1 MSQHDLDIANQ
12 TASSARADINLAL
25 KALGSVNSG
34 ATAPATTIA
43 NMLWYDTAN
52 NALKMRAEANDAWIS
67 VGYLDQSADAFRI
80 FDDTQVVNSAGSQTG
95 LIGDQASSVWQTGT
109 STTESL
115 VSPAKISSAIASLS
129 SSGFKSVQV
138 FTSSSTWN
146 KPSGINKIL
155 MFVTGGGQGGSV
167 PNQGEAAGTAIAFRD
182 VSGITSATVTV
193 GAGGAGV
200 NVTSAGGSGG
210 ASTFSGA
217 GSNVVG
223 CAGGTGSSSGGD
235 INLQSSDF
243 KDNNQTGGN
252 AVFQTVWP
260 SGFWNTTF
268 GVGGYPGKDPGSGAN
283 IVGGAGAS
291 GIVFVMEFE

>member
-12 TASSARADINLAL
+12 TASAARADINLAL

-34 ATAPATTIA
+34 ASAPATTFA
-43 NMLWYDTAN
+43 NMLWYDTTN
-52 NALKMRAEANDAWIS
+52 NALKMRAEADDAWIS
-67 VGYLDQSADAFRI
+67 VGYLDQSSDAFRI
-80 FDDTQVVNSAGSQTG
+80 FDDTQVVSSSGSQTG
-95 LIGDQASSVWQTGT
+95 LIGDQASSAWQTGT

-115 VSPAKISSAIASLS
+115 VSPAKIASAISSLS
-129 SSGFKSVQV
+129 IGGFQSIQV

-155 MFVTGGGQGGSV
+155 VYVTGGGQGGSV
-167 PNQGEAAGTAIAFRD
+167 ANQGESAGTAIAFRD
-182 VSGITSATVTV
+182 VSGTSSATVTV

-200 NVTSAGGSGG
+200 NTTTSGGSGG

-235 INLQSSDF
+235 INLQSSNF
-243 KDNNQTGGN
+243 KDSNNIGGN
-252 AVFQTVWP
+252 AVFGTVWP

-268 GVGGYPGKDPGSGAN
+268 GVGGYPGKDPGSGQYVA
-283 IVGGAGAS
+283 GGTGAS
-291 GIVFVMEFE
+291 GIVFVMEYA